1 MNKTFEE
8 LTNKL
13 KEKNIRL
20 SHQRLKVLEYM
31 SNHRTHPTVDQIYND
46 LQKEVPTLSK
56 TTIYNTLNT
65 LMDAGLVKLVNIDNN
80 ETRYDAT
87 TDDHGHFKCESCGDV
102 FDFDLDFNLFST
114 EGLNGFKVN
123 HKDVYFKGLCPD
135 CIGSNKVNKDN

>member
-1 MNKTFEE
+1 MNKTFDE

-31 SNHRTHPTVDQIYND
+31 SSNRTHPTVDQIYSD

-80 ETRYDAT
+80 ETRYDAI
-87 TDDHGHFKCESCGDV
+87 TDDHGHFKCESCGEV
-102 FDFDLDFNLFST
+102 FDFDLDFNLFSI
-114 EGLNGFKVN
+114 EGLNNFEVN
-123 HKDVYFKGLCPD
+123 HKDVYFKGLCPG
-135 CIGSNKVNKDN
+135 CIKNNNS

>member
-1 MNKTFEE
+1 MSKTFEE
-8 LTNKL
+8 LTIKL

-31 SNHRTHPTVDQIYND
+31 SSNRDHPTVDQIYSA

-80 ETRYDAT
+80 ETRYDAI
-87 TDDHGHFKCESCGDV
+87 TDDHGHFKCESCGEV
-102 FDFDLDFNLFST
+102 FDFNLDFSSFSI
-114 EGLNGFKVN
+114 EGLNNFKVN